1 MLYCT
6 HGITTKKTKTRTSF
20 SDLAT
25 PLTIPDKLR
34 NRDIQAYWWLL
45 VREWPGQHWQFL
57 RCLKIFWGGEEGSSP
72 SQQYFLTWQPFL
84 WGGNGILRKLK
95 TMLSV
100 NWKLET
106 FSVKAEPLFR
116 QLYLHQIFYSKTLHL
131 KPLLRQKG
139 VTKNLNIFHRGFFE
153 SFRATP
159 TAEAIWQIHLCEK
172 LTETCKKYR
181 MEFGC
186 GFVQSFTVIFSFF
199 FGILWYVYA

>member
-1 MLYCT
+1 
-6 HGITTKKTKTRTSF
+6 
-20 SDLAT
+20 
-25 PLTIPDKLR
+25 
-34 NRDIQAYWWLL
+34 
-45 VREWPGQHWQFL
+45 
-57 RCLKIFWGGEEGSSP
+57 
-72 SQQYFLTWQPFL
+72 
-84 WGGNGILRKLK
+84 
-95 TMLSV
+95 MLSV

-139 VTKNLNIFHRGFFE
+139 VTKNLNIFHRGLFE

-186 GFVQSFTVIFSFF
+186 GFVQSFTVFFFSFF
-199 FGILWYVYA
+199 LDIMHMYMHNIQKKCVYTKQRHFIEWRAIDPESKFFCQFWRIEEAIFSQNMRFSQVKYF